1 MRRRPFAVAKDI
13 EIDHTKKKYTDAGG
27 RARRFVIQGVN
38 AVTKTVTKKVWT
50 KPTLARLGTI
60 ADVAGASAGI
70 CQQLN
75 GGGVNCPGNQQGFS

>member
-1 MRRRPFAVAKDI
+1 M
-13 EIDHTKKKYTDAGG
+13 
-27 RARRFVIQGVN
+27 
-38 AVTKTVTKKVWT
+38 TKTVTKKVWT

-75 GGGVNCPGNQQGFS
+75 GGGNCPGNQQGFS

>member
-1 MRRRPFAVAKDI
+1 M
-13 EIDHTKKKYTDAGG
+13 
-27 RARRFVIQGVN
+27 
-38 AVTKTVTKKVWT
+38 TKTVTKKVWT

-60 ADVAGASAGI
+60 ADVAGASAGF